1 MSSGAAFTPAM
12 RVALLVLSLLAAGC
26 ASRSEAGA
34 PTPLQREI
42 THLVDEMARLHPDV
56 DHEVPLRELRAEA
69 ADLAARAP
77 GLTRDELVV
86 GLLRLTTLGDRDG
99 HGGIFLHDPAHTRPF
114 HFYPLRVHDFSD
126 GVHVVA
132 DASGG
137 DAVGKHVTAIDGM
150 PIGEVVSR
158 VTPLIPR
165 DNHSTVRLL
174 LPEYLVCAEV
184 LRGLGIVQGPATY
197 SFADGSEAT
206 VEAGAAAL
214 GTAFAPLPSPRP
226 LLLYRGLEQPFVL
239 APLEG
244 GRSLYLGYHQVASA
258 PQSLLDRIL
267 RAARKPGFRR
277 LVIDA
282 RHNGGGDNT
291 TYDSLL
297 ELLRT
302 KPLNRR
308 GRVAVLIGRMT
319 FSAAGNF
326 AADVDAETNAVLVGE
341 PSGGSP
347 NQWGDRNPIP
357 LPHAGLTAY
366 VAAEYVEVEHRD
378 TRLAVEPDIRVEP
391 SVADFLAGRDPV
403 LRRALA
409 FR

>member
-1 MSSGAAFTPAM
+1 M
-12 RVALLVLSLLAAGC
+12 RLALAVLALLAAGC
-26 ASRSEAGA
+26 AHAAESGA
-34 PTPLQREI
+34 PSPLQREI
-42 THLVDEMARLHPDV
+42 THLVEEMARLHPDV
-56 DHEVPLRELRAEA
+56 DHEVPLAQLRAEA
-69 ADLAARAP
+69 AELAERAP

-114 HFYPLRVHDFSD
+114 SFYPLRVHDFAD

-137 DAVGKHVTAIDGM
+137 DAVGKRVTAIDGV
-150 PIGEVVSR
+150 PTAEVVSR

-184 LRGLGIVQGPATY
+184 LRGLGIVHGPATY
-197 SFADGSEAT
+197 SFADGSE
-206 VEAGAAAL
+206 VEVEPGASAL
-214 GTAFAPLPSPRP
+214 GSAFAPLPTPRP
-226 LLLYRGLEQPFVL
+226 LLLYRGLDQPFVL

-244 GRSLYLGYHQVASA
+244 GRSLYVGYHHVTSA
-258 PQSLLDRIL
+258 PQALLDRIL
-267 RAARKPGFRR
+267 RQARKPGFRR
-277 LVIDA
+277 LVLDA
-282 RHNGGGDNT
+282 RYNGGGDNT
-291 TYDSLL
+291 TYYSLL
-297 ELLRT
+297 ELLNT

-308 GRVAVLIGRMT
+308 GKVAVLVGRMT

-326 AADVDAETNAVLVGE
+326 AADVDAETKATLVGE
-341 PSGGSP
+341 PSGGAP
-347 NQWGDRNPIP
+347 NQWGDRIPIP
-357 LPHAGLTAY
+357 LPRAGLTAY
-366 VAAEYVEVEHRD
+366 VAAEYVEVEHED
-378 TRLAVEPDIRVEP
+378 TRLAVEPDVRVEP

-409 FR
+409 LR